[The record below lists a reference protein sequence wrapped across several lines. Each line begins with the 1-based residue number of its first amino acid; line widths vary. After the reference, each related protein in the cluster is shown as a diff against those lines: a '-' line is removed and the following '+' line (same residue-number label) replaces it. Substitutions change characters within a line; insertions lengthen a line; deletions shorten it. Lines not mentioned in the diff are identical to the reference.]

1 MLQRLPM
8 LLIGALLVIGG
19 VLAASP
25 GFAATGKYCSPT
37 ADNIVVYID
46 RTTNYDD
53 KDKKDLVDG
62 VSKLFASLQG
72 GERFSI
78 RTISDSF
85 TTSTSLIDDCV
96 PVCASKGFLGDLFS
110 SDCTEGVA
118 INDKNHL
125 RNRLVQQLEGLLN
138 SYSDLPYSDIVRT
151 IAQTAGSELR
161 KGQRNRFF
169 LFTDLI
175 ENSDYLPGKEFF
187 STRNDKLLAKLTTDR
202 LIPDLDGA
210 EVVAFGVGRS
220 GAPGRPPLQQAL
232 LSKLLDFWHQYFAAA
247 HASFT
252 TQVALGGL

>member
-1 MLQRLPM
+1 MVHRLP
-8 LLIGALLVIGG
+8 LFLVGALLVIWA
-19 VLAASP
+19 VLGASP
-25 GFAATGKYCSPT
+25 ALAVAGKYCSPT

-62 VSKLFASLQG
+62 VSKLFAALQG

-85 TTSTSLIDDCV
+85 TTSTSLIDACV
-96 PVCASKGFLGDLFS
+96 PVCVSKGFLGDLFS

-138 SYSDLPYSDIVRT
+138 AYSDLPYSDIVRT
-151 IAQTAGSELR
+151 IAQTAGSEIR

-187 STRNDKLLAKLTTDR
+187 STRNDKLIAKLTADK
-202 LIPDLDGA
+202 LVPDLNGA
-210 EVVAFGVGRS
+210 EVTVFGVGRS
-220 GAPGRPPLQQAL
+220 GTPGRPPLQQAL
-232 LSKLLDFWHQYFAAA
+232 LSKVLDFWHRYFAAA

-252 TQVALGGL
+252 TQAALSGL